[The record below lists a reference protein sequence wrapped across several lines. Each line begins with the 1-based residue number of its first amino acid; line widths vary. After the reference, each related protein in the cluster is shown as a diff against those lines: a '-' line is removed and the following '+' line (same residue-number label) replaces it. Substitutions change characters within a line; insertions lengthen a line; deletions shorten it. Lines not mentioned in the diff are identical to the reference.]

1 MTRSESFDERARPV
15 KLPKLFGGSA
25 NPLLNGRI
33 AEQFS
38 RLTGLEFSLSASKVG
53 RFADGEVSIE
63 VKESVRG
70 HTVYLLAPTC
80 ANATG
85 SVNEHLVELLLLVS
99 CMRRASARSITAVI
113 PYFAYARQDRKMAGR
128 VPISAADVARLLETA
143 GVDRVIAVDLHCGQ
157 IQGFFSPRVPCD
169 NLAGA
174 SMAIPYFGR
183 LIADRAAQDG
193 QQIVR
198 PVVIAP
204 DAGAVARAKTF
215 RNGLSAYVEK
225 LVRSGGSTPEPE
237 QGDALTAYSRAR
249 TMANEAN
256 HPFVPG
262 PSPGSRGP
270 SPHPGAAA
278 APVAPTVG
286 LAMIIK
292 QRSGAGKIGSVD
304 LVGNVKGC
312 DAIIVDD
319 MIDTAGTLCAAAGE
333 LIKFGARR
341 VYAFASH
348 GLFNGPAPGRI
359 AKSQLHE
366 VVVLD
371 TVPLRPACQ
380 GHAKI
385 RQISV
390 APLLAEAIRR
400 THFQESMSTL
410 FTG

>member
-1 MTRSESFDERARPV
+1 M
-15 KLPKLFGGSA
+15 
-25 NPLLNGRI
+25 
-33 AEQFS
+33 
-38 RLTGLEFSLSASKVG
+38 
-53 RFADGEVSIE
+53 
-63 VKESVRG
+63 
-70 HTVYLLAPTC
+70 
-80 ANATG
+80 
-85 SVNEHLVELLLLVS
+85 
-99 CMRRASARSITAVI
+99 
-113 PYFAYARQDRKMAGR
+113 
-128 VPISAADVARLLETA
+128 
-143 GVDRVIAVDLHCGQ
+143 
-157 IQGFFSPRVPCD
+157 PCD

-174 SMAIPYFGR
+174 SMAIPHFGR
-183 LIADRAAQDG
+183 LIAGQPG
-193 QQIVR
+193 QEQQIVN

-215 RNGLSAYVEK
+215 RNGLGAYVEK
-225 LVRSGGSTPEPE
+225 LVRSGGATPEPE

-262 PSPGSRGP
+262 PTTPGSRGP
-270 SPHPGAAA
+270 SPSPRGAAA
-278 APVAPTVG
+278 AAAAVVPTVG

-304 LVGNVKGC
+304 LVGTVKGC

-359 AKSQLHE
+359 AKSKLHE